1 MRFIKS
7 GLIQAICLIIALSG
21 CGGEDARKASYL
33 EKGKTYLAEGN
44 YDKARVEIKNVLQ
57 IDPKFT
63 EGYYIMGLVE
73 EKRQNLRLAFAYFT
87 KTTELDPAHIRAHAK
102 IGRFYAI
109 SGDLNNAQKKLDTIF
124 AIDPQSMDGKLLKM
138 IIVARTD
145 KKKAIDFSRKI
156 LAEDYSQLDA
166 IRMLAM
172 LHTKAKE
179 YDKAIAVL
187 KKGIKHLP
195 EERTLKLQLAEVYAR
210 TDDFKNAEIIL
221 KEIIA
226 LDPESLASHLKLAS
240 FYAQRNE
247 VDKAEQAFRNIIS
260 INPADETGY
269 LLLAEFQSRS
279 RSVREAEKTLLSA
292 IKNNPELSGL
302 QFALARLYKVTK
314 SEKEAS
320 VYREIIKLNDFSPE
334 GLRARIELAKIVLS
348 QKDLDG
354 ASKLINEV
362 LDNNPG
368 DNDALLLKGRIAI
381 VQKNYNEAIGAFRTV
396 IKHQP
401 ELVEAVTLLSTS
413 HMQNNDPELAAEVL
427 KRGIINAPANPEMYI
442 NYANHLQKLGDFK
455 AAEKEIDK
463 LLRISPKH
471 LKALKMKV
479 KYAINRRDMNEVRA
493 MIEKIRTTYP
503 EKPEGYQQMGGYYA
517 ANKQYQKA
525 FEEYETASKKS
536 KTLLPSLASIIKL
549 HLLQKQYNKAATRLT
564 GIIKDQ
570 PENAIPYE
578 LLGEVYI
585 AQKEFTEAEKN
596 IRKAIKLNS
605 NWSLPYVSYASLY
618 LAQKDI
624 KGAIRI
630 YQQALETLPK
640 DTQIMTNLAKIHEDQ
655 DDHEKAMIIYEKIL
669 TIDPANAIAA
679 SNLAVLLADRKADTV
694 SLQRA
699 KKLAMRFEKST
710 NPGFLDVIGWIYYKT
725 GEFEKSLPLLEKT
738 VEKARNIPI
747 FQYHLGMAY
756 YKTGNQDAARMY
768 LKKALESEQKF
779 QGREQAE
786 QIIKSL

>member
-1 MRFIKS
+1 MTLRHSPSEPSHSFNS
-7 GLIQAICLIIALSG
+7 
-21 CGGEDARKASYL
+21 
-33 EKGKTYLAEGN
+33 
-44 YDKARVEIKNVLQ
+44 VKNW
-57 IDPKFT
+57 
-63 EGYYIMGLVE
+63 
-73 EKRQNLRLAFAYFT
+73 
-87 KTTELDPAHIRAHAK
+87 
-102 IGRFYAI
+102 
-109 SGDLNNAQKKLDTIF
+109 
-124 AIDPQSMDGKLLKM
+124 LL
-138 IIVARTD
+138 
-145 KKKAIDFSRKI
+145 
-156 LAEDYSQLDA
+156 
-166 IRMLAM
+166 
-172 LHTKAKE
+172 
-179 YDKAIAVL
+179 
-187 KKGIKHLP
+187 
-195 EERTLKLQLAEVYAR
+195 
-210 TDDFKNAEIIL
+210 
-221 KEIIA
+221 
-226 LDPESLASHLKLAS
+226 
-240 FYAQRNE
+240 
-247 VDKAEQAFRNIIS
+247 
-260 INPADETGY
+260 
-269 LLLAEFQSRS
+269 
-279 RSVREAEKTLLSA
+279 
-292 IKNNPELSGL
+292 
-302 QFALARLYKVTK
+302 
-314 SEKEAS
+314 
-320 VYREIIKLNDFSPE
+320 
-334 GLRARIELAKIVLS
+334 
-348 QKDLDG
+348 
-354 ASKLINEV
+354 
-362 LDNNPG
+362 

-381 VQKNYNEAIGAFRTV
+381 IQKNYNEAIGAFRTV

-401 ELVEAVTLLSTS
+401 ELVEAVIFLSTS

-442 NYANHLQKLGDFK
+442 NYANHLQKLGNFK

-503 EKPEGYQQMGGYYA
+503 EKPEGYQQMGDYYA

-549 HLLQKQYNKAATRLT
+549 HLLQKQYKKAATRLT

-640 DTQIMTNLAKIHEDQ
+640 DTQIMASLAKIHENQ

-679 SNLAVLLADRKADTV
+679 SNLAVLLADRKADAT

-725 GEFEKSLPLLEKT
+725 GEFEKSLPILEKT

-756 YKTGNQDAARMY
+756 YKTGNQDAARIY
-768 LKKALESEQKF
+768 LKKALESKQKF
-779 QGREQAE
+779 QGRKQAE
-786 QIIKSL
+786 QLIKSL